1 MNITPRSPWIA
12 SLALAFCSF
21 SFADRVAFAGDQAAP
36 AQAAAAVEPPKAPPA
51 PPPVAAA
58 QPPAPLPLRT
68 VHPQIAHAAL
78 AREYRSLP
86 LMTSAPAISA
96 NEDKIRAALND
107 EVQQAKWRFDEKPLR
122 QVVAGLHDTLGVPVA
137 LHVKALEEQGVDL
150 DTPVVFEARPGS
162 VRLALR
168 RMLDDLD
175 LAWIVRDECLLI
187 TTKEAAGQTLI
198 TRLYPLPFGYATD
211 ATAVDFQS
219 IIDLVQNTVG
229 GGGAWQDFGGTG
241 AIRPLDTP
249 QVLVVVQTEELHA
262 EVEGLLRSLHAKGL
276 EAFGV
281 SDGKNA
287 GAPVVRVH
295 PVADT
300 KVRVDLA
307 NKLVGLCN
315 ASLPQ
320 GSDPA
325 AQVTIVGECLAVQSV
340 SPEFHVLAGQLI
352 RGVAGVEVPDLRG
365 QPAGA
370 FCGGTT
376 ERAGFGGGG
385 IGGGSF

>member
-1 MNITPRSPWIA
+1 MNATPRSVRIA
-12 SLALAFCSF
+12 SIAIVSCSLVLPV
-21 SFADRVAFAGDQAAP
+21 SVAFAGEQAAP
-36 AQAAAAVEPPKAPPA
+36 PQSAAAVEPPKAPPA

-86 LMTSAPAISA
+86 LTTSAPAISA
-96 NEDKIRAALND
+96 NEDTIRAALND
-107 EVQQAKWRFDEKPLR
+107 EVQQAAWRFVETPLR
-122 QVVAGLHDTLGVPVA
+122 QVVAGLHDTIGVPVA
-137 LHVKALEEQGVDL
+137 LDVKALDEQGVDL
-150 DTPVVFEARPGS
+150 DTPVVFEARSGS
-162 VRLALR
+162 VRSALR

-187 TTKEAAGQTLI
+187 TAQDKAEQTLV

-219 IIDLVQNTVG
+219 IIDLLTDTVG
-229 GGGAWQDFGGTG
+229 GPGAWADTGGNGT
-241 AIRPLDTP
+241 IRPLDAP
-249 QVLVVVQTEELHA
+249 QVLVVTQTEALHA
-262 EVEGLLRSLHAKGL
+262 EIEGLLRSLHARGL

-281 SDGKNA
+281 RDGKNA
-287 GAPVVRVH
+287 TAPVVRVH
-295 PVADT
+295 PVADS

-307 NKLVGLCN
+307 NKIVGLCN

-320 GSDPA
+320 GADPA

-352 RGVAGVEVPDLRG
+352 RGVNGVEVPDLRG
-365 QPAGA
+365 QPAGD

-376 ERAGFGGGG
+376 ARAAQAGFGGDGP
-385 IGGGSF
+385 F